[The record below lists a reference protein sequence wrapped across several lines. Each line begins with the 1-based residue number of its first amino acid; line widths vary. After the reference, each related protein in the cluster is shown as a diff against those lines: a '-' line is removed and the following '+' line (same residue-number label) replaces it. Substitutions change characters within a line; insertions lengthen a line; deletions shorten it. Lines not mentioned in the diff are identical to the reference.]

1 VQERTNIVRSGL
13 VEYVQRIVILDEDSW
28 MFGWL
33 RRAPAPP
40 TEQQRQVWQALS
52 EYPPYAPP
60 EWDPDTKSMHDACVE
75 YQKYFFDSKPLRL
88 EALRTFLA
96 KFDTTLDFDD
106 AGIMAVSVWMHG
118 YADLL
123 VRDLNDHATIDAYR
137 GFAPRW
143 TGPLAG
149 LNPIFDLGI
158 YHAEPLVAT
167 DEARMDRGARPSEKC
182 IGALDFRSP
191 SHRKVVQSDLQGIR
205 ALQQYLPRKK
215 TSAKTLPRCR
225 GCVGARPRHPLSS
238 NTIANSTGPQ
248 TSQNVAAERPSRG
261 SALALTHA
269 AHHLMLD
276 RKFCFGS
283 IASF

>member
-1 VQERTNIVRSGL
+1 
-13 VEYVQRIVILDEDSW
+13 

-40 TEQQRQVWQALS
+40 TEQQREVWQALS

-75 YQKYFFDSKPLRL
+75 YQEYFFDSKPLRL

-96 KFDTTLDFDD
+96 KFGTRLDFDD
-106 AGIMAVSVWMHG
+106 AGILAVSIWMHG

-123 VRDLNDHATIDAYR
+123 VGDLNDHATIDAYQ

-158 YHAEPLVAT
+158 YHAECLWLRRTKLKWIVG
-167 DEARMDRGARPSEKC
+167 RGPQKNVSAHLISGLPGTGKLFNPIS
-182 IGALDFRSP
+182 
-191 SHRKVVQSDLQGIR
+191 R
-205 ALQQYLPRKK
+205 AYGHSWNIS
-215 TSAKTLPRCR
+215 SAKRQVRKRFPGAEAALELQRDTLYRLI
-225 GCVGARPRHPLSS
+225 LS
-238 NTIANSTGPQ
+238 Q
-248 TSQNVAAERPSRG
+248 TPPGRRSRR
-261 SALALTHA
+261 T
-269 AHHLMLD
+269 
-276 RKFCFGS
+276 
-283 IASF
+283 